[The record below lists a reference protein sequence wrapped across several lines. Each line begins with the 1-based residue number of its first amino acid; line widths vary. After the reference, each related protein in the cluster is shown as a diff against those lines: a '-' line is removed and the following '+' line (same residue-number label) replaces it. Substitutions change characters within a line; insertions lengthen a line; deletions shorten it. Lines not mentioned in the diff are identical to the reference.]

1 MIAGVL
7 PPSAH
12 APQAALET
20 AMAACRHAERPARIL
35 DAEIALALFPSLRAL
50 VPVDAGIWRQEDGSH
65 VRALRYS
72 QSWQAAASIVPAG
85 CWIEPGPD
93 GPRVCGPHGD
103 FGGTHE
109 MRAIALCIAAL
120 GARIGEA
127 NLDPD

>member
-7 PPSAH
+7 PLSAR
-12 APQAALET
+12 APQAAFEI
-20 AMAACRHAERPARIL
+20 AMAFCKEAERPARVL
-35 DAEIALALFPSLRAL
+35 DAKIALALFPSLRDLA
-50 VPVDAGIWRQEDGSH
+50 PVEAGIWRQEDGSH

-85 CWIEPGPD
+85 CWIEAGPD
-93 GPRVCGPHGD
+93 GPRVCCPHGD
-103 FGGTHE
+103 FDGTHE

>member
-1 MIAGVL
+1 MMAGVL
-7 PPSAH
+7 PLSARASH
-12 APQAALET
+12 AALET
-20 AMAACRHAERPARIL
+20 AMASCRQAERPARGL
-35 DAEIALALFPSLRAL
+35 DAEIALALFPSLRDL
-50 VPVDAGIWRQEDGSH
+50 VPVEAGIWRQEDGSH

-72 QSWQAAASIVPAG
+72 ESWQAAASIVPAG
-85 CWIEPGPD
+85 CWIEAGSH

-103 FGGTHE
+103 WDGTHE